1 MPATS
6 EKQRRA
12 MCAALAV
19 KRGAKS
25 KNKLA
30 KKLADDMSEEQLR
43 DFCATKES
51 FSFKDFLQLVE
62 GLNPVDD
69 IPAYKRKM
77 KQRPKVD
84 DAPKFV
90 ARNKKGEIDPNSPE
104 ADIPAYTRKKIH
116 GE

>member
-1 MPATS
+1 MPASS

-25 KNKLA
+25 SNKLA
-30 KKLADDMSEEQLR
+30 KKLASDMSEEQLK
-43 DFCATKES
+43 DFCSAKES
-51 FSFKDFLQLVE
+51 FSFKDFLELVE
-62 GLNPVDD
+62 SLNSIDD

-84 DAPKFV
+84 DSPKFV
-90 ARNKKGEIDPNSPE
+90 ARDKKGEIDPTSPE
-104 ADIPAYTRKKIH
+104 ANVPAYLRKKIH